1 MFACKELTTFAV
13 NVLAIRH
20 NKTTDLYSWYMAV
33 SVTERNVKLII
44 VAQFTSTVWA
54 DTKKDPLQV
63 STKQKLQCVT

>member
-1 MFACKELTTFAV
+1 MFGRKELTTFAV

-44 VAQFTSTVWA
+44 VA
-54 DTKKDPLQV
+54 
-63 STKQKLQCVT
+63 